1 MKRTA
6 LSFFGRKLYS
16 NKIKSYESKALE
28 IYSED
33 WSDKPWEDFA
43 KDCFKCE
50 TEIREVIL
58 KSTGTN
64 RMESV
69 CALQAI
75 YNIREEEL
83 NFVGEKV
90 QGMTDPTSELKLFF
104 ESEYKSIL
112 KEIRELDFSS
122 ALDVYTIAGDV
133 GNSRDRRKNHEWK
146 HVSALLMILAVE
158 EAFGNDLINL
168 ERNIRAV

>member
-1 MKRTA
+1 
-6 LSFFGRKLYS
+6 
-16 NKIKSYESKALE
+16 
-28 IYSED
+28 
-33 WSDKPWEDFA
+33 
-43 KDCFKCE
+43 
-50 TEIREVIL
+50 
-58 KSTGTN
+58 
-64 RMESV
+64 MESV